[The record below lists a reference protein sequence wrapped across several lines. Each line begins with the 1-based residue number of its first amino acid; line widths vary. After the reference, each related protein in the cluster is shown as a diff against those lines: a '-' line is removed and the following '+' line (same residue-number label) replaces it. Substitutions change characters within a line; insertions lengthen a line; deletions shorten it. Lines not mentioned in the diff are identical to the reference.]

1 MPKPR
6 GISLKNIATVNLD
19 PRGHVRTSLRN
30 TRRRQLALIHPV
42 SNQSFSNRHP
52 GILRISHSPRRRI
65 NTQLDLEL
73 HPETSYHSP
82 IRIQRPIERN
92 SYPAHINPFIHVSN
106 RQFAANRLQNARTQK
121 ILNNQRRA
129 LNAKYQLRH
138 FNSPSPKKGPPGPPK
153 PPRSFNTAV
162 VFNPL
167 LQ

>member
-73 HPETSYHSP
+73 HPEEFNY
-82 IRIQRPIERN
+82 
-92 SYPAHINPFIHVSN
+92 AHEI
-106 RQFAANRLQNARTQK
+106 
-121 ILNNQRRA
+121 
-129 LNAKYQLRH
+129 
-138 FNSPSPKKGPPGPPK
+138 
-153 PPRSFNTAV
+153 V
-162 VFNPL
+162 VFDGN
-167 LQ
+167 